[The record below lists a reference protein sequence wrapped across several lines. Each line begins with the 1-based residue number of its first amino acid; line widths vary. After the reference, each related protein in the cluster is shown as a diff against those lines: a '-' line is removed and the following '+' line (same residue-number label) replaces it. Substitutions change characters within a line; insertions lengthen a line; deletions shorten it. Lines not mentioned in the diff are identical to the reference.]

1 MSSSRRGFQ
10 FWINAW
16 WPVAFSITV
25 VAIILQRP
33 LQLHALRTPVALGF
47 LHPSSATST
56 TSLGTP
62 LTSVSV
68 SPATFCG
75 YGLIGLAWLRAWWMT
90 LPHSHFLHDAALGL
104 LGCAAMASLDEWHQT
119 YIPSRTGS
127 AWDVLLDCCGAIVMQ
142 LAGLYFHASIQA
154 QAAGTSCIVQRR

>member
-1 MSSSRRGFQ
+1 MSSSRRGSQ

-25 VAIILQRP
+25 VATSSSDLFSSTHSAH
-33 LQLHALRTPVALGF
+33 LLRWVFASIFGNVYNIPWDTINFCVRKSG
-47 LHPSSATST
+47 H
-56 TSLGTP
+56 
-62 LTSVSV
+62 
-68 SPATFCG
+68 FCG

-90 LPHSHFLHDAALGL
+90 LPHSHFLTDAALGL

-142 LAGLYFHASIQA
+142 LAVYIFMRLFRPRQLAR
-154 QAAGTSCIVQRR
+154 AAYPKEMK